1 MCGRTFSMPDTRGV
15 SPFALKTVRKIGLR
29 LLPFLFLLYIIAFL
43 DRVNVSFAGL
53 EMTRD
58 LSFSDRVF
66 GLGAG
71 IFFVGYVV
79 FEIPGALLVERWS
92 ARRVI
97 ARILVTWGM
106 VTVLVAL
113 VRTPS
118 QFYVA
123 RFLLGAA
130 EAGFF
135 PGVVVYLTHW
145 FRYEDRAKAAALFMA
160 AIPVANVVG
169 SPLAGAI
176 LGVHWLSWPGWRWLF
191 VLEGIPAV
199 VFGVVTLFYLP
210 DWPQDARWLT
220 SEEQGWIS
228 GELAREAAA
237 KSQNAGVS
245 VAHALRMPRV
255 ILLTL
260 IYFMAVTG
268 IYGFAVWFPTILKRA
283 TGFSN
288 LTVTLLAALPYL
300 AGVAAMLLNGW
311 HSDRTRE
318 RRWHTALPL
327 FVGAACLLAALFT
340 GGHLLVA
347 FALMVIVGACTTAFL
362 PSFWP
367 LPTQFLSAS
376 AAAASIGLI
385 NALGNLGGFLGPYAM
400 GFLRSLTG
408 SFTAGLTVLLTCMA
422 AGGVLVLLLPAR
434 KQGAGSEPGN

>member
-1 MCGRTFSMPDTRGV
+1 M
-15 SPFALKTVRKIGLR
+15 R
-29 LLPFLFLLYIIAFL
+29 LLPFLFLLYVIAFL

-58 LSFSDRVF
+58 LNFSDRVF

-71 IFFVGYVV
+71 IFFAGYVV

-113 VRTPS
+113 VRTPG
-118 QFYVA
+118 QFYLA

-145 FRYEDRAKAAALFMA
+145 FRYQDRAKAAALFMA
-160 AIPVANVVG
+160 AIPVANVIG
-169 SPLAGAI
+169 APLAGAI
-176 LGVHWLSWPGWRWLF
+176 LGVHWFGWPGWRWLF

-199 VFGVVTLFYLP
+199 VFGVATLYFLP
-210 DWPQDARWLT
+210 DWPTEAKWLKP
-220 SEEQGWIS
+220 EERKWITE
-228 GELAREAAA
+228 ELEREKEA
-237 KSQNAGVS
+237 KVNTAGVS
-245 VAHALRMPRV
+245 IAEALRLRPV

-260 IYFMAVTG
+260 VYFMAVTG

-288 LTVTLLAALPYL
+288 VTVTLLAALPYL
-300 AGVAAMLLNGW
+300 AGVAAMLFNGW
-311 HSDRTRE
+311 HSDRTQE
-318 RRWHTALPL
+318 RRWHTAVPL
-327 FVGAACLLAALFT
+327 FAGAACLCAALFT
-340 GGHLLVA
+340 GGHLLAA
-347 FALMVIVGACTTAFL
+347 FVLMVVAGACTTAFL

-376 AAAASIGLI
+376 AAAAAIGLI

-400 GFLRSLTG
+400 GFLRSRTG
-408 SFTAGLTVLLTCMA
+408 SFTAGLAVLLACMT
-422 AGGVLVLLLPAR
+422 AGGLLVLRLPAHKGIER
-434 KQGAGSEPGN
+434 GVAQGQ

>member
-1 MCGRTFSMPDTRGV
+1 MVEPSSMPTSYVV
-15 SPFALKTVRKIGLR
+15 SPLASKTVRKIGLR

-43 DRVNVSFAGL
+43 DRVNVGFAGM

-97 ARILVTWGM
+97 ARILITWGV

-113 VRTPS
+113 VRTPG
-118 QFYVA
+118 QFYAA

-145 FRYEDRAKAAALFMA
+145 FRHEDRAKAAALFMA
-160 AIPVANVVG
+160 AIPVANVIG

-176 LGVHWLSWPGWRWLF
+176 LSVHWAGWPGWRWLF

-199 VFGVVTLFYLP
+199 VLGVVTVFYLP
-210 DWPQDARWLT
+210 DWPNDARWLEP
-220 SEEQGWIS
+220 EEREWIS
-228 GELAREAAA
+228 QELTQERKANPQAT
-237 KSQNAGVS
+237 GVS
-245 VAHALRMPRV
+245 IGQALRMPKV

-260 IYFMAVTG
+260 VYFLAVTG
-268 IYGFAVWFPTILKRA
+268 IYGFVVWFPTILKRT

-288 LTVTLLAALPYL
+288 LKVTLLAALPYL
-300 AGVAAMLLNGW
+300 AGVVAMLFNGW

-318 RRWHTALPL
+318 RRWHTAIPL
-327 FVGAACLLAALFT
+327 FVGAVCLCATLFT
-340 GGHLLVA
+340 GRHLLLA

-367 LPTQFLSAS
+367 LPTQFLSAA

-408 SFTAGLTVLLTCMA
+408 SFAAGLTVLLLCMA
-422 AGGVLVLLLPAR
+422 AGGVLVLLLPAQEHER
-434 KQGAGSEPGN
+434 RGGAGD

>member
-1 MCGRTFSMPDTRGV
+1 MVETVPMP
-15 SPFALKTVRKIGLR
+15 SPEIRRATTPNAVRKVSVR

-58 LSFSDRVF
+58 LNFSDRVF

-97 ARILVTWGM
+97 ARILVTWGI

-113 VRTPS
+113 VRTPG
-118 QFYVA
+118 QFYAA

-160 AIPVANVVG
+160 AIPVANVIG

-176 LGVHWLSWPGWRWLF
+176 LGVRWAGWPGWRWLF

-199 VFGVVTLFYLP
+199 IFGLVTLYFLP
-210 DWPQDARWLT
+210 DWPRDAKWLEP
-220 SEEQGWIS
+220 EERNWIQQ
-228 GELAREAAA
+228 ELEREKEA
-237 KSQNAGVS
+237 KTKTGGVS
-245 VAHALRMPRV
+245 IAQALRMPSV

-260 IYFMAVTG
+260 VYFLAVTG

-283 TGFSN
+283 TGFTN
-288 LTVTLLAALPYL
+288 GAVTLLAALPYL
-300 AGVAAMLLNGW
+300 AGVAAMLFNGW

-318 RRWHTALPL
+318 RRWHTAVPL
-327 FVGAACLLAALFT
+327 FVGAACLGAALLA
-340 GGHLLVA
+340 GGHLFVA
-347 FALMVIVGACTTAFL
+347 FVLMVVVGACTTSFL

-385 NALGNLGGFLGPYAM
+385 NALGNLGGFLGPYTM
-400 GFLRSLTG
+400 GFLRSRTG
-408 SFTAGLTVLLTCMA
+408 SFTAGLTVLLASMA
-422 AGGVLVLLLPAR
+422 AGGALVLFLPVR
-434 KQGAGSEPGN
+434 REESRGSAVD

>member
-1 MCGRTFSMPDTRGV
+1 MPDTHGV
-15 SPFALKTVRKIGLR
+15 SPFASKTTRKIGLR
-29 LLPFLFLLYIIAFL
+29 LLPLLFLLYIIAFL

-58 LSFSDRVF
+58 LSFGDRVF

-97 ARILVTWGM
+97 ARILVTWGI

-113 VRTPS
+113 VRTPG
-118 QFYVA
+118 QFYAA

-145 FRYEDRAKAAALFMA
+145 FRYQDRAKAAALFMA
-160 AIPVANVVG
+160 AIPVANVIG

-176 LGVHWLSWPGWRWLF
+176 LSVRWAGWPGWRWLF

-210 DWPQDARWLT
+210 DWPKDAGWLER
-220 SEEQGWIS
+220 EEQEWIS
-228 GELAREAAA
+228 QELARETEAKPRTAA
-237 KSQNAGVS
+237 VS
-245 VAHALRMPRV
+245 IGQAIRMPQV

-260 IYFMAVTG
+260 VYFLAVTG
-268 IYGFAVWFPTILKRA
+268 IYGFVVWFPMILKRA

-288 LTVTLLAALPYL
+288 LTVTLLASLPYL
-300 AGVAAMLLNGW
+300 AGVAAMLFNGW

-318 RRWHTALPL
+318 RRWHTAIPL
-327 FVGAACLLAALFT
+327 FVGAACLCAALFT
-340 GGHLLVA
+340 GGHLLIA
-347 FALMVIVGACTTAFL
+347 FALMVIVGGCTTAFL

-408 SFTAGLTVLLTCMA
+408 SFTAGLTVLLMCMA
-422 AGGVLVLLLPAR
+422 AGGGLVLLLPAR
-434 KQGAGSEPGN
+434 KQGAKDDAGN